1 MDARPPIVSVMT
13 TRYAIPNQALILVC
27 DGRKALF
34 LRNEGDEVFPNLT
47 VARILTGQ
55 PNPPTHLQ
63 GTDKPGRTLDRAS
76 GRHSPV
82 EQTDWHL
89 LAEAA
94 FAHEIATALDRE
106 AAAGTFKDL
115 IIVAPPRT
123 LAELRVSFSQMVRQC
138 IIAEHHKDLTKHPVG
153 EIEDWLIAKSGGAP

>member
-1 MDARPPIVSVMT
+1 MEKHQ
-13 TRYAIPNQALILVC
+13 IPRQALVLVC

-34 LRNEGDEVFPNLT
+34 LRNAGDEAFPDLK
-47 VARILTGQ
+47 VVRILADK

-76 GRHSPV
+76 GRRSSV

-89 LAEAA
+89 LAEAD
-94 FAHEIATALDRE
+94 FAREIAQALEKQAE
-106 AAAGTFKDL
+106 AGDLGKL

-123 LAELRVSFSQMVRQC
+123 LAELRASLSERVRASV
-138 IIAEHHKDLTKHPVG
+138 IAEHHKDLTKHPVH
-153 EIEDWLIAKSGGAP
+153 EIERLLTAS